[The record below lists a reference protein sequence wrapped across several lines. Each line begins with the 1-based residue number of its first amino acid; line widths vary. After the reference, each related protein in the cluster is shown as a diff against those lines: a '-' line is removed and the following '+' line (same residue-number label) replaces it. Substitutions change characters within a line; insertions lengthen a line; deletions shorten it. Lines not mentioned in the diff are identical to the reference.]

1 MIFKCVRPTGELK
14 RGKLYEGFKTGRYTA
29 AVYIPDG
36 TAKRVSFVKMQQ
48 NAKIKYL
55 VEVKN

>member
-14 RGKLYEGFKTGRYTA
+14 RGNTYEGFKTDRYTA
-29 AVYIPDG
+29 AIYIPDG

-55 VEVKN
+55 VEVKK